1 MIIKIMG
8 YAPTSYNIRYT
19 PFVLSWIKLYKK
31 DLTKYLNDGITNYNG
46 GKMNPKKMVRLSNI
60 IGFIAVLALI
70 YWVIIFVTT
79 QVFGLKI
86 FKETITQTF
95 NWSIVGILVLM
106 FGALIINIMFNLSR
120 IADKINNDN
129 ESIQKTEGKGIIVFI
144 VSLPIVICALFFG
157 SYLSTKKIEN
167 ELKKSADEI
176 INSYESEIDK
186 ISNYTFDKE
195 WINSATNLLSF
206 MVKID
211 PNFNDVAIILEDEVN
226 GNMFYLTFND
236 GREVKEEILN
246 KINFIRNYELKE
258 REYIE
263 TVFKENN
270 NQKYFMSNNGS
281 YHLFIP
287 YENDGKKML
296 FFFSDRRTYGSLKSY

>member
-1 MIIKIMG
+1 
-8 YAPTSYNIRYT
+8 
-19 PFVLSWIKLYKK
+19 
-31 DLTKYLNDGITNYNG
+31 
-46 GKMNPKKMVRLSNI
+46 MNPKKMVRLSNT

-86 FKETITQTF
+86 FTAKITQTF
-95 NWSIVGILVLM
+95 GFSIIGILVLM

-129 ESIQKTEGKGIIVFI
+129 NNEIIQKTKGKGIIVFF
-144 VSLPIVICALFFG
+144 VSLPVIICALFFG

-176 INSYESEIDK
+176 INSYNSEIDK

-211 PNFNDVAIILEDEVN
+211 PNFNNVAIIFEDEVN
-226 GNMFYLTFND
+226 GNMFYLTFYN
-236 GREVKEEILN
+236 GREIKEETLN
-246 KINFIRNYELKE
+246 KVNFIRDYELKE

-270 NQKYFMSNNGS
+270 DQKYFMSNDGS

-287 YENDGKKML
+287 YENDGKRML
-296 FFFSDRRTYGSLKSY
+296 FFFSDQRNYGALRSS